1 MSTGRAT
8 HSPFR
13 PGKHRGFSEKRI
25 RRTSARGDTIGF
37 TPLLAGIPTPV
48 RLRGMGDAI
57 SFIGEVLLLIAVV
70 AVIAGIG
77 WRVFRKLRD

>member
-1 MSTGRAT
+1 
-8 HSPFR
+8 
-13 PGKHRGFSEKRI
+13 
-25 RRTSARGDTIGF
+25 
-37 TPLLAGIPTPV
+37 
-48 RLRGMGDAI
+48 MGDAI